1 MAATTKQRG
10 CFRPLQARKAYDPQ
24 NALSLALACDLAYE
38 PEAVVRKTVDAW
50 GMTLLRVVSKR
61 KPPDID
67 TQCFLMSDGS
77 NVVVVF
83 RGSDATPDWFT
94 NFQAS
99 QDPGPLD
106 GTGAHEGF
114 QDALYPA
121 VIALTEHLHC
131 ADGTP
136 RKIWITGHSLGGAL
150 CSLYAGMLIEN
161 GIDVYGVYTFA
172 SPRPGSPS
180 FEQQLNK
187 KVTGPHYRV
196 VNAGDVVPH
205 LPPEPFFSHPGKRII
220 LKSNRKE
227 RTKGSWLDE
236 RIAALK
242 HFVRI
247 TGERFAV
254 GDVHGLSASSVSYIP
269 RLMKDLDR
277 CEREERAK
285 ASRRRAKTR
294 RTSRTTD
301 NRH

>member
-150 CSLYAGMLIEN
+150 CSAAMLEPAAN
-161 GIDVYGVYTFA
+161 VST
-172 SPRPGSPS
+172 P
-180 FEQQLNK
+180 
-187 KVTGPHYRV
+187 RV
-196 VNAGDVVPH
+196 VMGPMDDSATIIPLVLAKEANA
-205 LPPEPFFSHPGKRII
+205 
-220 LKSNRKE
+220 
-227 RTKGSWLDE
+227 
-236 RIAALK
+236 IALA
-242 HFVRI
+242 
-247 TGERFAV
+247 
-254 GDVHGLSASSVSYIP
+254 
-269 RLMKDLDR
+269 
-277 CEREERAK
+277 
-285 ASRRRAKTR
+285 
-294 RTSRTTD
+294 
-301 NRH
+301 